1 MIQDIKTPAK
11 REVLLVEDIID
22 SILLLIIY

>member
-22 SILLLIIY
+22 SVLLLIIY